1 MELIA
6 KGKNIPTYQIGSL
19 FIQGESY
26 ADTIHIVID
35 RFYNGWDLSE
45 CSFVIKG
52 ETESGKI
59 ATSVLLFETLDDKLR
74 LAWEVTGLF
83 TRYPGK
89 LMLEIT
95 ASMIKNG
102 MLLCVVK
109 YDMPPVNIKPALT
122 GTNEVIPDTA
132 EQTIAQINQAA
143 ADGLAEIQTEI
154 DAFDIDSVNSRLDA
168 MEEACMTFLARPE
181 VIAVTQSEYD
191 SSEHKADSLYIII
204 EEE

>member
-6 KGKNIPTYQIGSL
+6 QGKNIPTYPIGSL

-26 ADTIHIVID
+26 ADTIYIVVD

-52 ETESGKI
+52 ETESGEI
-59 ATSVLLFETLDDKLR
+59 VTSVLLFETQDDKLR
-74 LAWEVTGLF
+74 LEWAVTGLF
-83 TRYPGK
+83 TQNSGK

-95 ASMIKNG
+95 ASMVKNG
-102 MLLCVVK
+102 MLRCIVR
-109 YDMPPVNIKPALT
+109 YDMPPVKIKPALT

-132 EQTIAQINQAA
+132 EQTISQVNQAA
-143 ADGLAEIQTEI
+143 ADGLAEIRAEI
-154 DAFDIDSVNSRLDA
+154 DAFDIDSVSRRLDI

-181 VIAVTQSEYD
+181 VIAVTQAEYD
-191 SSEHKADSLYIII
+191 ASEHKQDSLYIII

>member
-6 KGKNIPTYQIGSL
+6 KGKNIPTYPIGSF

-26 ADTIHIVID
+26 ADTIYIVID

-52 ETESGKI
+52 ETESGEI
-59 ATSVLLFETLDDKLR
+59 VTSVLLFETLEDKLR
-74 LAWEVTGLF
+74 LEWTVTGLF
-83 TRYPGK
+83 TQISGK

-95 ASMIKNG
+95 ASMVKNG
-102 MLLCVVK
+102 MLRCVVR

-132 EQTIAQINQAA
+132 EQTISQVNQAA
-143 ADGLAEIQTEI
+143 ADGLAEIRSEI
-154 DAFDIDSVNSRLDA
+154 EAFDIDSVSKRLDT
-168 MEEACMTFLARPE
+168 MEKACMTFLARPE
-181 VIAVTQSEYD
+181 VIAVTQAEYD
-191 SSEHKADSLYIII
+191 SSEHKENSLYIII
-204 EEE
+204 EED